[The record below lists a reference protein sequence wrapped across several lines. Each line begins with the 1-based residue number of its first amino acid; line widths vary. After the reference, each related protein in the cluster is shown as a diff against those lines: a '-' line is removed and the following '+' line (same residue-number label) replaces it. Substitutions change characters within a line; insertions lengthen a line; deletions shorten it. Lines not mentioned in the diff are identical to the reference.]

1 MKCPLCQFEFSDDI
15 ACKGCGFT
23 SHCTMIKCPNC
34 QYEFVEKSA
43 TVSFFKKLFRKLS
56 AGGPGRG
63 TPTDRQQSRRDDAVS
78 GGGPGTGPAEESEGE
93 SWKQR

>member
-43 TVSFFKKLFRKLS
+43 TVHFFVNLIHWFKHKFK
-56 AGGPGRG
+56 RG
-63 TPTDRQQSRRDDAVS
+63 THGIHP
-78 GGGPGTGPAEESEGE
+78 
-93 SWKQR
+93 